1 MEVKFTMDAI
11 MEVIGK
17 IDFEKI
23 ISVVKEVIAWIEKS
37 GIVDKII
44 EAVKGLIAN
53 IA

>member
-1 MEVKFTMDAI
+1 MDAI

-17 IDFEKI
+17 IDIEKI
-23 ISVVKEVIAWIEKS
+23 ISVVKEVVAWIEKS
-37 GIVDKII
+37 GIIDKVI

>member
-17 IDFEKI
+17 IDIEKI
-23 ISVVKEVIAWIEKS
+23 ISVVKEVVAWIEKS
-37 GIVDKII
+37 GIIDKVI
-44 EAVKGLIAN
+44 EVVKGLIAN